1 MFGIYSIIDNQTM
14 LFMID
19 LSDNGYI
26 TEIKI
31 NDELKNFN
39 NLIYY
44 EKNGR
49 KYLYFYI
56 IKGNQYG
63 DEGTYKI
70 VRTLIK

>member
-1 MFGIYSIIDNQTM
+1 MFGIYSIIDKQNM
-14 LFMID
+14 LFMVD

-31 NDELKNFN
+31 NDELKNFS

-49 KYLYFYI
+49 KYLYFS
-56 IKGNQYG
+56 
-63 DEGTYKI
+63 
-70 VRTLIK
+70 